1 MKQKGKQVGAQSV
14 VVSIAEVSEKEKIVF
29 LHDATFLAISREKRL
44 EYFANEKKRAA
55 AEDARPKL
63 ISAYKEKGYRFS
75 DSMTFEE
82 AIKHHENLI
91 DERLE
96 ESMKH
101 SSMTIEMADSIRE
114 RGRENIKKSWENYK
128 KKMEPGDMI
137 SFLFASH
144 KSPIEGGMGV
154 GWDGYVIIRDKYFL
168 HSLTNT
174 VYN

>member
-1 MKQKGKQVGAQSV
+1 MKKCKNIILLLTICFSV
-14 VVSIAEVSEKEKIVF
+14 ISCSNNQELDYSEDRGIDV
-29 LHDATFLAISREKRL
+29 
-44 EYFANEKKRAA
+44 
-55 AEDARPKL
+55 
-63 ISAYKEKGYRFS
+63 
-75 DSMTFEE
+75 
-82 AIKHHENLI
+82 